1 MINILPP
8 FRLLSGAC
16 LKRFKITVG
25 EPISRKLNDDLEFVD
40 RCWNCN
46 HGESIPGEKL
56 QASFGEILHVFVV
69 VASYDSRYTYEVNR
83 AVNISRAIHCACLEC

>member
-56 QASFGEILHVFVV
+56 QASFGEILHVFVFDV
-69 VASYDSRYTYEVNR
+69 SYDSRYTYEVNR
-83 AVNISRAIHCACLEC
+83 AVNISRAIYCACLTY